1 MALDRLNNLVGR
13 CRGAKTIVVCKEP
26 HSVGEFLLRWNE
38 YEGRK
43 IGRVQGREEAEYVA
57 THAKLPLVW
66 LCEVPPALPAHRLRW
81 MRYETPEPA
90 PVPTRKLTPRQQ
102 RNKILGD
109 LARERGELRE
119 YRALTSLDTAPLP
132 EWLLWVTKATLAE
145 DARGIDLVGHS
156 DVDKLKVQ
164 VKGCAAAARTFK
176 QDPRSWDI
184 EVVVVNEHADD
195 EVIRV
200 AVVDAFRR
208 ARAAVQSRSRK
219 TSAA

>member
-13 CRGAKTIVVCKEP
+13 CRGAKSIVAYREP
-26 HSVGEFLLRWNE
+26 HTVGEFTLRRDE

-66 LCEVPPALPAHRLRW
+66 LCEVPPALPAHRLKW
-81 MRYETPEPA
+81 MAYETPEPA
-90 PVPTRKLTPRQQ
+90 PSTKPLTPRQQ
-102 RNKILGD
+102 RNKLYGD

-119 YRALTSLDTAPLP
+119 YRALSSLDSAPLP
-132 EWLLWVTKATLAE
+132 TWLLWVTKATLAE

-156 DVDKLKVQ
+156 DVGKLKVQ
-164 VKGCAAAARTFK
+164 VKGCAAAARAFK

-184 EVVVVNEHADD
+184 EVVVVDQHAPD
-195 EVIRV
+195 EVVRA

-208 ARAAVQSRSRK
+208 ARAAVQSRSRR
-219 TSAA
+219 TVAT